1 MAFLFQLLSESDL
14 RDLSPEELERLKA
27 TFYHSLYTN
36 AAIRRELSITVSQAL
51 EAIRER
57 RPPAEPESG

>member
-27 TFYHSLYTN
+27 AFYHSLYTN
-36 AAIRRELSITVSQAL
+36 VAIRRELSITVSQAL